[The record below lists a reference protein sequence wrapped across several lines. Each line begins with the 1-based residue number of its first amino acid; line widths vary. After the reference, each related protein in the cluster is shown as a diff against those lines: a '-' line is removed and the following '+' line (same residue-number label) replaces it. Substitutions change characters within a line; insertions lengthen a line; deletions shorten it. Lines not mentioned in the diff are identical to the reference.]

1 MLNPGLTSSR
11 TGGYLAWDTTNDT
24 TKGSEMAT
32 SRTLLVSAPRRAPR
46 PEGAAPR
53 PLDRDGFPVLT
64 PREID
69 ILEFLYEDGI
79 SVIPS
84 TRDVSAAWRHARTLE
99 LFGLVEM
106 TPDRAPRS
114 GEYGPYKVPQHHTW
128 TLVLSPRGEQ
138 CMAARI
144 ARTMPDTFPRN
155 GRK

>member
-1 MLNPGLTSSR
+1 MTLRPPE
-11 TGGYLAWDTTNDT
+11 GYRPQDTMNDT
-24 TKGSEMAT
+24 TKGSEMTT
-32 SRTLLVSAPRRAPR
+32 SRTLLVSAPRRTPR

-64 PREID
+64 PREAD

-84 TRDVSAAWRHARTLE
+84 TRDVSASWRHARTLE
-99 LFGLVEM
+99 LFGLVDM
-106 TPDRAPRS
+106 TPDRAPKS
-114 GEYGPYKVPQHHTW
+114 GECGPYKVPQHHTW

-144 ARTMPDTFPRN
+144 ARTMPDTFPRE
-155 GRK
+155 GRS